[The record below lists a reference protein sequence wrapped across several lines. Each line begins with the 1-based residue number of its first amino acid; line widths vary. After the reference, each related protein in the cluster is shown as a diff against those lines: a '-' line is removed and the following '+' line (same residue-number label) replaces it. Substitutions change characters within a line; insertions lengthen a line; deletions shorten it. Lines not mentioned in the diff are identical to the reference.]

1 MQKYGT
7 RKFAL
12 ATALASFTLFL
23 HPAFAASTQDDMRLV
38 RSLPEVNVQSLSGA
52 YLAAKSAQAAGA
64 LGVASDYYEKALT
77 IDPSSLPLQRE
88 AMFTFLADGRFDRGV
103 ELAAKLRD
111 DDDAGKVARIALGM
125 DALRTGAFDAAVENL
140 DLPDSSELDTLL
152 LGQLSAWADAGK
164 GDSAAAI
171 QRLDEISGPPWFAIF
186 NLYQK
191 GLIFMQAGQPEEA
204 RRVLKVLLDDRA
216 SVQTSPDAYLAAVE
230 TLARLEMQAGNKDAA
245 EEALAYG
252 LQVAPTYD
260 PILFLERQLDAGE
273 TVAPAVQ
280 TPQQGA
286 AEVLYTLGQAIN
298 RGDGRDVAL
307 LYFQLADAVSEAAP
321 DKLVTA
327 LAGVAEQGERVDQA
341 IAYYDRIPDD
351 SPYRR
356 TATLQKGL
364 DLWFADRK
372 DEATTVLES
381 AIDTYPDDLQ
391 AHLAFADVLTAG
403 KNYGRAAEV
412 LEKAVELAP
421 ENGPQN
427 WNIYY
432 QRGIAYERL
441 QEWDKAEPNFRKALE
456 LSPDQPQVL
465 NYLGYSWVDM
475 NRNLDEGL
483 DLIRKA
489 VELRPNDGY
498 IIDSLGWAYYRLE
511 RFDDAVEQLERAV
524 LITPADPTINDH
536 LGDAYWR
543 VGREREARFQWQR
556 ALDGNPAPEEDLVA
570 KIERKLENGL
580 PSVAD
585 DPELNHAPRSNP
597 GDRASADTPGA
608 PEAAEDAKPN

>member
-1 MQKYGT
+1 MQKYGS
-7 RKFAL
+7 RKLLL
-12 ATALASFTLFL
+12 ATALASLTLLF
-23 HPAFAASTQDDMRLV
+23 HPALAAQEPGTLV
-38 RSLPEVNVQSLSGA
+38 RSQPDVNVQSLSGA
-52 YLAAKSAQAAGA
+52 YLAAKSAQSAGA
-64 LGVASDYYEKALT
+64 LSVASDYYEKALL
-77 IDPSSLPLQRE
+77 IDPTAIQLQRE

-111 DDDAGKVARIALGM
+111 DDDAGKVARIALGIEG
-125 DALRTGAFDAAVENL
+125 LRDGDYDAALANL
-140 DLPDSSELDTLL
+140 DMSDSSDLDTLL

-164 GDSAAAI
+164 GDPEAAVRRI
-171 QRLDEISGPPWFAIF
+171 DEIAGPPWFSIF

-191 GLIFMQAGQPEEA
+191 GLIYAQAGNVDEA
-204 RRVLKVLLDDRA
+204 RRVLTVLLDDKA
-216 SVQTSPDAYLAAVE
+216 SVQTSPDAYLAAVDALTRIE
-230 TLARLEMQAGNKDAA
+230 LQAGNRDGA
-245 EEALAYG
+245 EKALAYG
-252 LQVAPTYD
+252 IEIAPTFD
-260 PILFLERQLDAGE
+260 PLLHLERAFEANE
-273 TVAPAVQ
+273 TVAPAIGSVRN
-280 TPQQGA
+280 GA

-307 LYFQLADAVSEAAP
+307 LYFELAEALSEHPA
-321 DKLVTA
+321 DKLLTA

-341 IAYYDRIPDD
+341 LAYYERIPAD

-356 TATLQKGL
+356 TADLQMGL

-372 DEATTVLES
+372 DEAKARLEQ
-381 AIDTYPDDLQ
+381 AVAAYPDDLQ
-391 AHLAFADVLTAG
+391 AHLAYSDILTAD
-403 KNYGRAAEV
+403 KNYRRAAEI
-412 LEKAVELAP
+412 LDRALELAP

-498 IIDSLGWAYYRLE
+498 IIDSLGWAYYRLG
-511 RFDDAVEQLERAV
+511 RFDDAVKELERAV
-524 LITPADPTINDH
+524 LITPAEPTVNDH

-556 ALDGNPAPEEDLVA
+556 SLEGDPAPAEDMVE
-570 KIERKLENGL
+570 KIKVKLEKGL

-585 DPELNHAPRSNP
+585 DPELQHPAADPAPA
-597 GDRASADTPGA
+597 DRADVDGGA
-608 PEAAEDAKPN
+608 QPQN

>member
-12 ATALASFTLFL
+12 ATALASFALFL
-23 HPAFAASTQDDMRLV
+23 PPALAASTQDDMRLV
-38 RSLPEVNVQSLSGA
+38 RSLPEVSVQSLSGA

-77 IDPSSLPLQRE
+77 IDPSSRPLQRE

-125 DALRTGAFDAAVENL
+125 DALRTGAYDAALQNL

-164 GDSAAAI
+164 GDAGAAI
-171 QRLDEISGPPWFAIF
+171 RRLDEISGPPWFAIF

-191 GLIFMQAGQPEEA
+191 GLIFMQAGQPDEA

-230 TLARLEMQAGNKDAA
+230 ALARLEMQAGNKDAA

-273 TVAPAVQ
+273 AATPTVQ

-286 AEVLYTLGQAIN
+286 SEVLYTLGQAIN

-307 LYFQLADAVSEAAP
+307 LYFQLADAVSETTS

-341 IAYYDRIPDD
+341 IAYYDRIPED

-372 DEATTVLES
+372 DEATTVLET
-381 AIDTYPDDLQ
+381 AIQTYPDDLQ

-403 KNYGRAAEV
+403 KNYSRAAEV

-421 ENGPQN
+421 EDGPQN

-441 QEWDKAEPNFRKALE
+441 KEWDKAEPNFRKALE

-524 LITPADPTINDH
+524 LITPSDPTINDH

-556 ALDGNPAPEEDLVA
+556 ALDGNPAPEDELVA
-570 KIERKLENGL
+570 KIEKKLDSGL

-585 DPELNHAPRSNP
+585 DPELNHTPKAAP
-597 GDRASADTPGA
+597 GDRASADAPGVWE
-608 PEAAEDAKPN
+608 PDDNTKPN